1 MIKDKG
7 VKMKTFEN
15 KVVIVTG
22 ASSGIGRATALAFAK
37 EGAKVVVS
45 DVNEKDGLATLEEIK
60 KNQGEAHF
68 IKCDVSSEAD
78 IKNLVDK
85 TVEKFGKLDCA
96 YNNAG
101 IEGAPCTT
109 TECSTDNWDRTIN
122 INLKGVWLCMKY
134 QIPAMLKN
142 GKGSIV
148 NCSSIAGLV
157 GFEAIPAYVASKHG
171 VIGLTETAAL
181 EFSKSNIRVNA
192 VCPGVIHTPMLERF
206 TKGDEQAMAAQVP
219 MGRIGKPEEIA
230 DSVVWLCSDRASY
243 VTGQAIAVDGG
254 WTTH

>member
-1 MIKDKG
+1 MG
-7 VKMKTFEN
+7 TFQD

-22 ASSGIGRATALAFAK
+22 ASSGIGRATALAFAQ
-37 EGAKVVVS
+37 EGAKVIVS
-45 DVNEKDGLATLEEIK
+45 DIQENEGQAVVEEIK
-60 KNQGEAHF
+60 GKNGEAYF
-68 IKCDVSSEAD
+68 IKCDVSSEEQV
-78 IKNLVDK
+78 KNLVEK
-85 TVEKFGKLDCA
+85 TVEKFGRLDCA

-101 IEGAPCTT
+101 VEGAPSSTV
-109 TECSTDNWDRTIN
+109 ECSTENWDKTIN

-134 QIPAMLKN
+134 EIPAMLKY

-157 GFEAIPAYVASKHG
+157 GFETIPAYVASKHG

-181 EFSKSNIRVNA
+181 EFAKKNIRVNA

-206 TKGDEQAMAAQVP
+206 THGEEQVMGEQDP
-219 MGRIGKPEEIA
+219 MGRVGNPEEIA
-230 DSVVWLCSDRASY
+230 DSVLWLCSDKSSY

-254 WTTH
+254 WVAH